1 MKKIFGTIAAFS
13 GVGVAAMFNAAH
25 ADQAQI
31 DALQNAVLELK
42 RKCQK
47 EKSKLILRKVKGA

>member
-42 RKCQK
+42 QEMSK
-47 EKSKLILRKVKGA
+47 EKSKAYFKKG

>member
-1 MKKIFGTIAAFS
+1 MKKIFGTIIAFS
-13 GVGVAAMFNAAH
+13 GVGVAAMFNAAR

-42 RKCQK
+42 
-47 EKSKLILRKVKGA
+47 